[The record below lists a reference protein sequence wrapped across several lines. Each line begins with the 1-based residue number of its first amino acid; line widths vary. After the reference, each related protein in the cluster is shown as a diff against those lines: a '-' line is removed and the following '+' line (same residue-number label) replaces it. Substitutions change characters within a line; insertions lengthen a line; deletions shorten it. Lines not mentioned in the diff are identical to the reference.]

1 MDSYA
6 NPMACVIMGSF
17 IRVYFTTRTK
27 KNEDGFFTTYITFL
41 DCDIKDPSRILY
53 IHDKPLLEM
62 GLPGTFDE
70 HGTMLATVAV
80 REGKYYMYYM
90 GWQRSTVVPYIISL
104 GLATSDDGVNYTRIS
119 DGPVIGLNRFSP
131 FGIGN
136 VSIIIEEGI
145 FQMWYTRYTPWIK
158 TNVGYR
164 PNYDLRFATSKNG
177 IDWEYNDTICL
188 SPENINE
195 SLAMPAVK
203 KINGRYHMWFSYRPT
218 VEATGKSGKYRIG
231 YAVSDNKLDWKRT
244 DSEVNLT
251 VSETGWDSDMLSAPE
266 VVITE
271 DNVFMFYCGNDYGS
285 TGFGYAIIEGIR

>member
-1 MDSYA
+1 MDFIKKGHIFNANGEHKWMDSYA

-104 GLATSDDGVNYTRIS
+104 GLATSDDGVNYTRI
-119 DGPVIGLNRFSP
+119 
-131 FGIGN
+131 
-136 VSIIIEEGI
+136 IIFIYQG
-145 FQMWYTRYTPWIK
+145 
-158 TNVGYR
+158 V
-164 PNYDLRFATSKNG
+164 
-177 IDWEYNDTICL
+177 
-188 SPENINE
+188 
-195 SLAMPAVK
+195 
-203 KINGRYHMWFSYRPT
+203 H
-218 VEATGKSGKYRIG
+218 
-231 YAVSDNKLDWKRT
+231 
-244 DSEVNLT
+244 
-251 VSETGWDSDMLSAPE
+251 
-266 VVITE
+266 ITY
-271 DNVFMFYCGNDYGS
+271 F
-285 TGFGYAIIEGIR
+285 I